1 MYEDK
6 IVLVRNIYMKCKII
20 DLHVNKEILGVVSYF
35 AKLTKYVGEYLSGNQ
50 KSITPDSTPETIA
63 KKS

>member
-6 IVLVRNIYMKCKII
+6 IVLIRNIYMKCKII

-35 AKLTKYVGEYLSGNQ
+35 AKLTKYVGEYLSGN
-50 KSITPDSTPETIA
+50 
-63 KKS
+63 